1 MEDSSENLDDGML
14 WLPSDIF
21 PVEEVSVTFP
31 SPKFKFK
38 NNHPTTCTCCCHY
51 SCIHH
56 NDHLSLMDEQKEND
70 NDNIIQRFAAFSL
83 LHQRNHQPH
92 SVPKPFPISERFRP
106 AERCSCTDCSLSGCV
121 ERSRGDELLQ
131 TGGPPPVYPYQFYT
145 PVQPQVERLIEA
157 RSRVLQM
164 QENRFMRMRN
174 LGINEDRFMGSRFLP
189 FVGSGYGVDGGNRR
203 GGSSTCGGTGVFL
216 PRVPTNINDYRNHP
230 HAGKRQG
237 GRNRQDVQ
245 QTGQSYPC
253 I

>member
-38 NNHPTTCTCCCHY
+38 NNHPNTCTCCCYY

-56 NDHLSLMDEQKEND
+56 NDHLSLMDEQQETD

-92 SVPKPFPISERFRP
+92 SVPKSFPISERFRP
-106 AERCSCTDCSLSGCV
+106 AERYSCTDCSLSGCV
-121 ERSRGDELLQ
+121 ERNRGEELLQ
-131 TGGPPPVYPYQFYT
+131 IGVPPPVYPYQFYT

-174 LGINEDRFMGSRFLP
+174 LRINENRFMGSRFLP
-189 FVGSGYGVDGGNRR
+189 FVGSGYGNGG

-230 HAGKRQG
+230 HARKRQGG
-237 GRNRQDVQ
+237 GRNRQEVQ